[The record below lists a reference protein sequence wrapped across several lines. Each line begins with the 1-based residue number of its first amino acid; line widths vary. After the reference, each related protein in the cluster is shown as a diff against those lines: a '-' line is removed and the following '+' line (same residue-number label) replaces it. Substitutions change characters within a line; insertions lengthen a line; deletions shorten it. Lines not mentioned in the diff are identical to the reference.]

1 MVAIE
6 GGGISVITWFY
17 ETRNLVF
24 SIRDMRVERGRGRHH
39 NCHYYAHLRM
49 MSAIN
54 YKHWISIRYCLLFNL
69 KCVSIQYFCFYRDIR
84 LKKHGKFSNSNRLF
98 YYISFHSLIKNV
110 QKKAMGNDLYEQ
122 VFYSLDLIEKDYF
135 GLQFT
140 DANHVKHWLDPTK
153 TVKKQV
159 KSMYDLAVV
168 GVALDI
174 SIINNHFL
182 SVFLF
187 LLFNLVGLLA
197 PVHAHSQSVRLTHCV
212 WKWNFIHRNRIRC
225 AKSWHAINSFC
236 NSNKTYW
243 MADWNVRQTRQLN
256 YVDWHCN
263 VSALFFFQFFDLFC
277 STMTTNVMIVTVTWW
292 QTETLMLDY
301 YYFWIVWLVAELGD
315 YDETVHTVAAISEF
329 RFVPNQTEELELNIT
344 EEFKKC
350 RGLTPAEAENAFLNR
365 AKCLDLYGV
374 DMHTVMVRFDMPIYI
389 FLFYYY
395 NENNGWSFF
404 RCYREKMDK
413 IITWV

>member
-84 LKKHGKFSNSNRLF
+84 LKKHGKFSISNRLF

-197 PVHAHSQSVRLTHCV
+197 PVHAYSQSVRLTHCV

-243 MADWNVRQTRQLN
+243 MADWNVRQTRRLN

-277 STMTTNVMIVTVTWW
+277 STMTTNVMIVTVTWCIR
-292 QTETLMLDY
+292 DAN
-301 YYFWIVWLVAELGD
+301 V
-315 YDETVHTVAAISEF
+315 
-329 RFVPNQTEELELNIT
+329 
-344 EEFKKC
+344 
-350 RGLTPAEAENAFLNR
+350 GLLLFLNCMAGSWTGRLWWDSAHSSGHIWVSICAKSNRR
-365 AKCLDLYGV
+365 AGAQYYGGVQEMSWLDAGRSGKRLLEPSEMSGLIWRRYAYGYGKIWYADLYLS
-374 DMHTVMVRFDMPIYI
+374 
-389 FLFYYY
+389 FLLL
-395 NENNGWSFF
+395 
-404 RCYREKMDK
+404 
-413 IITWV
+413 